1 MYILIIIL
9 FLLLMMLVIKKMMRK
24 EYQGFSQDSMF
35 SLKLDGDIYDDF
47 YANVYDNI
55 HEPLKYM
62 NEEYSTIMQRIQPR
76 KESVI
81 LDIGAKTGHFMK
93 LLQNDGYVVHGLE
106 ESQSMIDK
114 AQSLY
119 TDLSIYRGNALNSQT
134 FDKNVFNCIFVRDFM
149 IYSFYDKPQMLG
161 NCYYWLK
168 PSGYLVIHLVNK
180 NKYNPL
186 VEIANYDTNP
196 QEYTDDR
203 ITKCFVKNDDI
214 TYCQETQFKSDNRVV
229 VKETFTDTLT
239 YKTRQNEQTLYMQD
253 IKTLEQIIMRAG
265 FSAKAMYSLK
275 KDKEQFI
282 YIFQKI
288 NF

>member
-1 MYILIIIL
+1 
-9 FLLLMMLVIKKMMRK
+9 MMRK

-62 NEEYSTIMQRIQPR
+62 NEEYITIMQRIQPR

-119 TDLSIYRGNALNSQT
+119 TDLSIYRGNALNSQM

-214 TYCQETQFKSDNRVV
+214 TYCQETQFNSDNRVV

>member
-1 MYILIIIL
+1 
-9 FLLLMMLVIKKMMRK
+9 MMRK

-35 SLKLDGDIYDDF
+35 SLKLDGEIYDDF

-62 NEEYSTIMQRIQPR
+62 DEEYSAIMQRIQPR

-106 ESQSMIDK
+106 ESQAMIDK

-119 TDLSIYRGNALNSQT
+119 TDLSIYRSNALNSQT

-168 PSGYLVIHLVNK
+168 PSGYLVVHLVNK

-214 TYCQETQFKSDNRVV
+214 TYCQETQFKPDNRVV